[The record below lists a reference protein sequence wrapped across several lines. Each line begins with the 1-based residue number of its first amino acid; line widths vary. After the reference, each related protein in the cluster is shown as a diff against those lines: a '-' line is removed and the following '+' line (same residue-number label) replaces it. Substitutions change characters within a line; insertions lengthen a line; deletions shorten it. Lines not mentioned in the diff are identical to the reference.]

1 MNIVP
6 KYNILMLSA
15 WYPTDK
21 NPFLGI
27 FVKRHAEAIALKH
40 NVYLLHVTV
49 DNEMKE
55 KEFRIQKKQSG
66 QLTEIIIYYGKS
78 KRKSNL
84 FNQIKN
90 YNILNKHYTFGL
102 NKYLESDVKFDL
114 VHLNIAW
121 PLGLIAKSISDQL
134 KIPAILSEH
143 WTGYLPEDGRYKGAF
158 LKYVTKKIVK
168 RAKAITTVSNHLA
181 NQMISHGLKGNYIT
195 ISNVVDTELF
205 SYKKNDGN
213 KVTLIHVSS
222 LDDAQKNVTGLLKAF
237 QKIKKKH
244 NELELIIVGAGHN
257 EQVIKRLSNELGLT
271 TRGVTFVGQKTENEL
286 ADYFQQSDAL
296 ILNSLYENQPVVM
309 LEALC
314 CGIPVI
320 SSEVGGISENIN
332 PENGI
337 LFKPND
343 ENELVQ
349 AIENYIIKKDS
360 YNSLQIQ
367 KWAMERYS
375 KNIIADEF
383 DKLFQS
389 VVKK

>member
-6 KYNILMLSA
+6 KYNILILSA

-78 KRKSNL
+78 KRKTNI

-90 YNILNKHYTFGL
+90 YKILNKHYNFGL
-102 NKYLESDVKFDL
+102 NKYLESKIKFDL
-114 VHLNIAW
+114 IHLNIAW

-134 KIPAILSEH
+134 KIPAVLSEH
-143 WTGYLPEDGRYKGAF
+143 WTGYSPEDGRYKGAF

-168 RAKAITTVSNHLA
+168 SAKAITTVSNHLA
-181 NQMISHGLKGNYIT
+181 NQMISHGLKGNYVT

-205 SYKKNDGN
+205 SFKKKEGN

-222 LDDAQKNVTGLLKAF
+222 LDDAQKNVTGLLRAF
-237 QKIKKKH
+237 QKAKKKH
-244 NELELIIVGAGHN
+244 EELELIIVGSGAN
-257 EQVIKRLSNELGLT
+257 EQIIKRLSNELGLT
-271 TRGVTFVGQKTENEL
+271 TRGVTFVGQKSEIEL
-286 ADYFQQSDAL
+286 AIYFQQSDAL
-296 ILNSLYENQPVVM
+296 ILNSLYENQPVVI

-320 SSEVGGISENIN
+320 SSDVGGISENIN
-332 PENGI
+332 AENGL

-343 ENELVQ
+343 ENGLIQ
-349 AIENYIIKKDS
+349 TIDDFILKKAS
-360 YNSLQIQ
+360 YNSIEIQ

-375 KNIIADEF
+375 KNKIADEF

-389 VVKK
+389 LIKK